1 MYLKLTENIVTEII
15 PDTDPIFPNVP
26 IEERF
31 PPEYVLELIHADD
44 GAEIYCGM
52 EYNSETGKFA
62 FPEPSPSEIIPVE
75 ELVEDTAGVSQAEI
89 NLDVEYRLSCLELGI
104 N

>member
-1 MYLKLTENIVTEII
+1 MYLKLTKNIVTEII

-26 IEERF
+26 IEDRF
-31 PPEYVLELIHADD
+31 PTEYVSELIHADD

-52 EYNSETGKFA
+52 EYNSETGEFA
-62 FPEPSPSEIIPVE
+62 LPEPSPSEIIPAE
-75 ELVEDTAGVSQAEI
+75 EPVEDTAGVSQAEI